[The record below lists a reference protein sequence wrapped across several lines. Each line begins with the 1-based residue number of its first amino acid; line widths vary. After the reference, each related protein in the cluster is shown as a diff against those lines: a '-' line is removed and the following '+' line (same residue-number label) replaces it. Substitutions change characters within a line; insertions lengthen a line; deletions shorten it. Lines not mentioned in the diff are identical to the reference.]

1 MAEAP
6 PHRIPDHELSRL
18 RAENPLPALVARDV
32 PLQRSGRGFR
42 GLCPF
47 HGERR
52 PSFFVYADHF
62 HCFGCGA
69 HGDVLGWVMQRE
81 HLSFR
86 EAVAR
91 LGGGGDSPALKV
103 AAPPPARPAPE
114 TDDAARRAA
123 AITVF
128 LGAQLSLAG
137 TPAADYLAA
146 RGIDFGRLGR
156 QPRALRFHP
165 GLWEPST
172 RAPFPALVGAI
183 TSVSGE
189 TIGVHRTWL
198 ARGPDGRWGKARVAN
213 PKMSLGFV
221 GGGAIRLWRGASGK
235 PLRDAPDGE
244 TVVIGEGIE
253 TCLSIVVACP
263 DLRVLS
269 AVSLGNLGGVV
280 LPEQVRRVIL
290 ARDNDDKPTAQEL
303 FKRAVE
309 KMQRTGREV
318 LVARSSV
325 GKDFNDCLRGD
336 AA

>member
-1 MAEAP
+1 MSGLPE
-6 PHRIPDHELSRL
+6 HRIPDHELSRL
-18 RAENPLPALVARDV
+18 RAENPLPALIGREVR
-32 PLQRSGRGFR
+32 LQRSGRGFR

-47 HGERR
+47 HGERN

-69 HGDVLGWVMQRE
+69 HGDVIGWVMQRG
-81 HLSFR
+81 HLSFP

-91 LGGGGDSPALKV
+91 LGRGTDAPAYKGS
-103 AAPPPARPAPE
+103 APPPAPAPVE
-114 TDDAARRAA
+114 ADDAARRAVA
-123 AITVF
+123 LKVF
-128 LGAQLSLAG
+128 LAAQVSLAG
-137 TPAADYLAA
+137 TPAADYLAG
-146 RGIDFGRLGR
+146 RGIDLADLGR

-172 RAPFPALVGAI
+172 RAPFPALVGAV

-189 TIGVHRTWL
+189 MIGVHRTWL
-198 ARGPDGRWGKARVAN
+198 ARAPDGRWSKAPVLR

-253 TCLSIVVACP
+253 TCLSIALVCP
-263 DLRVLS
+263 ELRVLC
-269 AVSLGNLGGVV
+269 AVSLGNLGRVA

-290 ARDNDDKPTAQEL
+290 AADNDEKAAPRAGFL
-303 FKRAVE
+303 RAVE
-309 KMQRTGREV
+309 QMLETGREV
-318 LVARSSV
+318 RVARSPR
-325 GKDFNDCLRGD
+325 GKDFNDCLRE
-336 AA
+336 A